1 MAAPKAGAA
10 APKPPANPNGAPQ
23 LATPTM
29 NYGNPQQAALTPAA
43 QGYNGALSSLQN
55 SLNASNNTTSG
66 AQMQL
71 GQQLQQNQGQV
82 AQNLTNRGLG
92 NTTVAQTMQQA
103 PLQTYNQGMAN
114 VANQGAE
121 RQMSAYGSLANMQ
134 AQGGQGLANIISPYA
149 QSQYQQNYQQQQ
161 GITPMQQQQTA
172 NNQAYQQSLAN
183 VFQQMNNQGG

>member
-1 MAAPKAGAA
+1 MAGTA
-10 APKPPANPNGAPQ
+10 APKPLAATPSAPQ
-23 LATPTM
+23 LNMPGQ
-29 NYGNPQQAALTPAA
+29 NPGNPQQATLSPAM

-82 AQNLTNRGLG
+82 SQNLVNRGLG
-92 NTTVAQTMQQA
+92 NSTVAQTMQQA

-121 RQMSAYGSLANMQ
+121 RQMQAYGSLANMQ
-134 AQGGQGLANIISPYA
+134 AQGGQSLSNIVNPYS
-149 QSQYQQNYQQQQ
+149 QSQYQQNYQQAQ
-161 GITPMQQQQTA
+161 GISPQQQQQTA

-183 VFQQMNNQGG
+183 VFQQMNNQSF